1 MKRLVA
7 VLLLAAVLVS
17 VGGWQGM
24 LQMATVPLTIVK
36 GEIATDPAPK
46 ACAQEIC
53 IISIE
58 CFLVIRP
65 TPDGFYIGI
74 SCRFGGC

>member
-1 MKRLVA
+1 MKKLAA
-7 VLLLAAVLVS
+7 VLLLTGMLVGL
-17 VGGWQGM
+17 GGWQGL
-24 LQMATVPLTIVK
+24 LQMATASLT
-36 GEIATDPAPK
+36 GEIATDPDPK

-65 TPDGFYIGI
+65 TPDGF
-74 SCRFGGC
+74 